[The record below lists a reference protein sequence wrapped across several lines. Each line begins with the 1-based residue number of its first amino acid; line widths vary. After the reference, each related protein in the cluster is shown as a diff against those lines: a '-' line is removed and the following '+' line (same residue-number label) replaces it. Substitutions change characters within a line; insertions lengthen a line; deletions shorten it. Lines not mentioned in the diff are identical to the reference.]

1 MARRRKKRLM
11 MKSGLDLRRK
21 DHTVCE
27 VKFEDSYGHLQ
38 RTKIRIPFRIPVNNR
53 NIIRLVEN
61 KSGKHVAHIFG
72 ETCTTARRSKSHRL
86 PR

>member
-1 MARRRKKRLM
+1 MARRRQRRLQ

-27 VKFEDSYGHLQ
+27 VRFEDTYGHLQ
-38 RTKIRIPFRIPVNNR
+38 RTKIRIPFKVPVNSR
-53 NIIRLVEN
+53 TIVKLAEN
-61 KSGKHVAHIFG
+61 KTGKRVASIFG